1 MTKKLLK
8 NRLFVATAL
17 MLVVALAP
25 MQSIAQKKVAYI
37 QFSKVM
43 DATASQTGDATIT
56 GEDAITKMLTATGFV
71 VTVYSCDAN
80 GKNLKTN
87 VNVDT
92 EITGADL
99 IIMQETWGSTA
110 AAIKPTG
117 ILGLNKLSAL
127 NIPVIYNK
135 SFAFQKVNTRAITSV
150 AGTTYDVTSGSALG
164 VQVVAGKESNPM
176 FNGIVGTSIPLIIQ
190 GANDLGVVGS
200 GATANVTPYFKGL
213 SLVNDLEISTPGT
226 LLTSLSGSVAA
237 GTPISTTSNDAS
249 MVINHIP
256 AGTQIGTVATDKLAN
271 KDMITFAVNYGA
283 IAAGKGTN
291 VTNEQLTL
299 WRNAA
304 YILTGQTPPTTLYLN
319 PALGL
324 KENAL
329 ASDSISVYPNPTNG
343 LVTVNSTAAVKAIT
357 VYDTT
362 GKQISASKTNTVD
375 LSNQAKGVYLVQVQ
389 TENGSTSKKVV
400 VE

>member
-164 VQVVAGKESNPM
+164 VQVV
-176 FNGIVGTSIPLIIQ
+176 
-190 GANDLGVVGS
+190 
-200 GATANVTPYFKGL
+200 
-213 SLVNDLEISTPGT
+213 
-226 LLTSLSGSVAA
+226 
-237 GTPISTTSNDAS
+237 
-249 MVINHIP
+249 
-256 AGTQIGTVATDKLAN
+256 
-271 KDMITFAVNYGA
+271 
-283 IAAGKGTN
+283 
-291 VTNEQLTL
+291 
-299 WRNAA
+299 
-304 YILTGQTPPTTLYLN
+304 
-319 PALGL
+319 
-324 KENAL
+324 
-329 ASDSISVYPNPTNG
+329 
-343 LVTVNSTAAVKAIT
+343 
-357 VYDTT
+357 
-362 GKQISASKTNTVD
+362 
-375 LSNQAKGVYLVQVQ
+375 
-389 TENGSTSKKVV
+389 
-400 VE
+400 